1 VTMAVKGLAKLI
13 EECGELI
20 QVAGKRLAY
29 YRTDAHP
36 DGGAPLSERMEAEIS
51 DVMAAC
57 KFVIATNLNRLNIER
72 RVARKLSLF
81 NEWHSDP
88 MNNQDAV
95 DAT

>member
-1 VTMAVKGLAKLI
+1 MAVKGLAKLI

-57 KFVIATNLNRLNIER
+57 KFVIATHQLDKMAIDR
-72 RVARKLSLF
+72 RIVNKLSLF
-81 NEWHSDP
+81 NEWHRDAL
-88 MNNQDAV
+88 NNRDGI
-95 DAT
+95 DR